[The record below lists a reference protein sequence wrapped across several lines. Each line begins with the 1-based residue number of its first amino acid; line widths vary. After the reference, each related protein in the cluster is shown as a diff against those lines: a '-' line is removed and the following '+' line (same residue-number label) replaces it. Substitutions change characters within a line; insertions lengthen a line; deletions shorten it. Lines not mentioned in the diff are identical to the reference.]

1 MFDFKREKQ
10 ALDQQHLAL
19 TADELTQTLP
29 QGVAR
34 RRFLLGL
41 GGLSATALLPMPALA
56 SRSAPVRKLSL
67 HSINTGE
74 QVTASFWEEGSYLK
88 EGLNTLNRVMRD
100 YRAGEQ
106 SEIDPKLFDQLYLL
120 QHRLGKAGEIQI
132 ISGYRS
138 PNTNAMLR
146 RTSRGVA
153 KKSYHMTGQAIDLRI
168 PGVSLAQVRQAALN
182 MKVGGVG
189 YYPSSNFVHLD
200 TGPVRS
206 WV

>member
-10 ALDQQHLAL
+10 AIDQQHAAL
-19 TADELTQTLP
+19 TQGASTL
-29 QGVAR
+29 GVNR
-34 RRFLLGL
+34 RRFLQGL
-41 GGLSATALLPMPALA
+41 GGLGAVAMLPMPALA

-74 QVTASFWEEGSYLK
+74 QVTASFWEEGRYLK
-88 EGLNTLNRVMRD
+88 EGLNTLNRIMRD
-100 YRAGEQ
+100 YRAEEQ
-106 SEIDPKLFDQLYLL
+106 SEIDPKLYDQLYLL
-120 QHRLGKAGEIQI
+120 QHRLGKVGEIQI

-138 PNTNAMLR
+138 PSTNAMLR
-146 RTSRGVA
+146 RTSSGVA
-153 KKSYHMTGQAIDLRI
+153 KKSYHMKGQAIDLRL
-168 PGVSLAQVRQAALN
+168 PGVPLAQLRQAALN
-182 MKVGGVG
+182 LKVGGVG